1 MVQCVFFFLR
11 GLWDS
16 LYICLCILSGFSL
29 GETSGLY
36 PGHPR
41 WLCQAF
47 SFLLSSSNPCPQP
60 RAPPAPP
67 DILCF
72 MCLVEVVLGEGDGN
86 PLQCSCLENPVDR
99 GAWWAAVHRV
109 AQSQT
114 QLKRLSMHVCIG
126 EGNGNPL
133 QYACLE
139 NSMDRGAWWAAV
151 HRVAQS
157 QTPLK

>member
-1 MVQCVFFFLR
+1 MELTVVLVSGIMVQCVFFFLR

-99 GAWWAAVHRV
+99 GAWQATVHRV
-109 AQSQT
+109 TGVGHNLATKLQK
-114 QLKRLSMHVCIG
+114 LKQ
-126 EGNGNPL
+126 P
-133 QYACLE
+133 A
-139 NSMDRGAWWAAV
+139 
-151 HRVAQS
+151 
-157 QTPLK
+157 